1 MSDSMSDRVNP
12 VSISGKRIMA
22 LDVGTV
28 RIGVAVCDEL
38 HITVSTR
45 PVIVN
50 DANVMVALQQRLAAD
65 RIDVLLVGVPRKV
78 DDTTSPIIETIER
91 FIADV
96 RQHVSIPV
104 VEVDEAFS
112 TQQAL
117 AVMRSTSMSKK
128 RRHTKGTKDQV
139 AAAVILREFLDERH

>member
-1 MSDSMSDRVNP
+1 MRYDSL
-12 VSISGKRIMA
+12 SGKRIMA

-45 PVIVN
+45 PVIAN
-50 DANVMVALQQRLAAD
+50 DASVIQSIQQRIATD
-65 RIDVLLVGVPRKV
+65 RIDLLLIGVPRKV
-78 DDTTSPIIETIER
+78 DDVTSPIIETIER

-112 TQQAL
+112 TQHAL
-117 AVMRSTSMSKK
+117 SVMRSTAMSRK

-139 AAAVILREFLDERH
+139 AAAVILREFLDERS